1 MVIIRNNAAL
11 WIFAGLA
18 LLLMLSSCSQAQT
31 QLVISTNL
39 PETELPKTETPG
51 TSAPSPTKP
60 ADTTLTPLGPEPTP
74 TPGKPGT
81 NEPVQ
86 PVDIDMPP
94 ADFKEFKPA
103 DLARADLA
111 SKSRVDIGMITVVST
126 SQPSLEQVSC
136 ELDLPQEGPRLLLH
150 GERVQVILEL
160 KKNLYEYWVFSQ
172 EDNLP
177 VAVPCK

>member
-1 MVIIRNNAAL
+1 MVIMRNNIVL

-18 LLLMLSSCSQAQT
+18 LLLMLSSCSQAQAP
-31 QLVISTNL
+31 LVISTKS
-39 PETELPKTETPG
+39 PETETPG
-51 TSAPSPTKP
+51 TSAASPTERVLASP
-60 ADTTLTPLGPEPTP
+60 TPLAQEPTP
-74 TPGKPGT
+74 APGEPGT
-81 NEPVQ
+81 KEPVQ

-94 ADFKEFKPA
+94 ANFKEFKPA

-111 SKSRVDIGMITVVST
+111 SRSRVDIGMITVVST

-177 VAVPCK
+177 VAVPCE

>member
-1 MVIIRNNAAL
+1 MVIMRNNTVL

-18 LLLMLSSCSQAQT
+18 LLLMLSSCSQAQAP
-31 QLVISTNL
+31 LVISTKSPDAKL
-39 PETELPKTETPG
+39 SETETPG
-51 TSAPSPTKP
+51 TSTASPTERV
-60 ADTTLTPLGPEPTP
+60 DTTPTALAQEPTP
-74 TPGKPGT
+74 TPGGPGT
-81 NEPVQ
+81 KEPVQ

-94 ADFKEFKPA
+94 ANFKEFKPA

-111 SKSRVDIGMITVVST
+111 SRSRVDIGMITVVST
-126 SQPSLEQVSC
+126 SQPSLEQASC